1 MRPTITVGRARALAL
16 TGTLLIAMPLAV
28 SPATAQSD
36 STGTQDQT
44 TPTTTTTT
52 TPAEA
57 PAPTAVAAS
66 VKPKRARA
74 TLRLGHARRDVVAGS
89 RASVHGHLQPAK
101 AGRTVILQVRRGRS
115 WTTVDRTHTS
125 RSGAFSTAYRT
136 HATGSM
142 AMRLVFKGDAT
153 ATAARRMVGHLN
165 VYRRAMASW
174 YSDYGGPLACGGTL
188 GYNTQGVAN
197 KTLPC
202 GTKVTLRYH
211 GRTVRVPVIDRGPY
225 IAGREYDLTGAT
237 KRSLGF
243 GDTGMVLTTR

>member
-1 MRPTITVGRARALAL
+1 MRPIKVGRVRALTLA
-16 TGTLLIAMPLAV
+16 GTLLIAIPFAV

-44 TPTTTTTT
+44 NTTTTG
-52 TPAEA
+52 AA
-57 PAPTAVAAS
+57 APTAVAAS
-66 VKPKRARA
+66 VPAKRHAE
-74 TLRLGHARRDVVAGS
+74 LRIHHAVRDVVAGG
-89 RASVHGHLQPAK
+89 RASVRGTLTPAK
-101 AGRTVILQVRRGRS
+101 AGRTVVLQVGRGHG
-115 WTTVDRTHTS
+115 WTTVDRART
-125 RSGAFSTAYRT
+125 RNGGNFSLHYRT
-136 HATGSM
+136 HGAGTMRMRMVFTGD
-142 AMRLVFKGDAT
+142 RT
-153 ATAARRMVGHLN
+153 ATAARRLVGHLN

-174 YSDYGGPLACGGTL
+174 YGDYGGPLACGGTL

-225 IAGREYDLTGAT
+225 VAGREYDLTGAT

-243 GDTGMVLTTR
+243 GDTGVVLSTR